1 MYCVIQKVVNKKY
14 DPYGEHKEIEVHS
27 TTWSMNGVS
36 KTHYSYIYGGG
47 RFERPIKDAY
57 KISIHKSYR
66 ENGKLK
72 KKQWVI
78 CTMGYY
84 SLLHSWPGDCIV
96 RSVLDKKLKD
106 MGITEEELWNM
117 VYIKLQPII
126 NSVKVEFER
135 TEEYK
140 TKQKHK
146 QILDKYLKDKEEF
159 EKRYGKDTYDYC
171 YDVFGTLRNEK
182 YLKEIESNYQ
192 AQQTYR
198 NSYSGYQ
205 SNKQSNYSDYDFNS
219 YYKTNV
225 STYTE
230 EEREYL
236 KAIYKAAAMKLH
248 PDIKK
253 DNGEGMKLL
262 NKLKNDWGI

>member
-1 MYCVIQKVVNKKY
+1 MYCVIQKVINKKP
-14 DPYGEHKEIEVHS
+14 DPYGGHKEIEVHS

-36 KTHYSYIYGGG
+36 KTYYSYTYGGG
-47 RFERPIKDAY
+47 RFERPIKYAY

-66 ENGKLK
+66 KNGILK
-72 KKQWVI
+72 KRQWVI
-78 CTMGYY
+78 CTLGYY
-84 SLLHSWPGDCIV
+84 SLIDSWPGDHIV
-96 RSVLDKKLKD
+96 KSALDEKLNN
-106 MGITEEELWNM
+106 MGITAEELWDM
-117 VYIKLQPII
+117 VYIKLHPII
-126 NSVKVEFER
+126 DSVKAEFER

-146 QILDKYLKDKEEF
+146 QIIDKYLKDKEEF
-159 EKRYGKDTYDYC
+159 EKKYGRDTYDYC
-171 YDVFGTLRNEK
+171 YDVFGTLRNEE

-192 AQQTYR
+192 AQQNYR
-198 NSYSGYQ
+198 DNYSGNH
-205 SNKQSNYSDYDFNS
+205 SNKQNNYNDYKFNG
-219 YYKTNV
+219 YFKTDV

-230 EEREYL
+230 KEKEYL

-253 DNGEGMKLL
+253 DNGEGMKFL